1 MEIQLLEEWTA
12 CEPIALYV
20 QNKTTFKKFVLFR
33 AGFVVNKTLNVR
45 LVVVCL

>member
-20 QNKTTFKKFVLFR
+20 QNKNHLQK
-33 AGFVVNKTLNVR
+33 
-45 LVVVCL
+45 VCFIQSWICGQ